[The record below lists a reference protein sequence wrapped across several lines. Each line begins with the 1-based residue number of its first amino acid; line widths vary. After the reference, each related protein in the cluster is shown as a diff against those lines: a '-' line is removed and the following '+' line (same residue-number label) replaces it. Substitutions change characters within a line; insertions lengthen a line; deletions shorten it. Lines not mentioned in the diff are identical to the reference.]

1 MSQIPGWRVCP
12 VFGTYAL
19 LYPMPI
25 GPKVLCGQESIIQK
39 TVNQWG
45 INVIQPM
52 RNQCYSANEMMK
64 STSEP
69 FNCVSV
75 QANAYL
81 NWTSYELISI
91 KLKGKATVKEEV
103 KRSNLTTIL
112 YCPLFPFLNT
122 DFPSDLGQ
130 IKPSFYMTHK
140 RVEDNIMLSGNNLP
154 WNTQPSTQQFPEYA
168 YNLDP
173 LVLW

>member
-1 MSQIPGWRVCP
+1 
-12 VFGTYAL
+12 
-19 LYPMPI
+19 
-25 GPKVLCGQESIIQK
+25 
-39 TVNQWG
+39 
-45 INVIQPM
+45 
-52 RNQCYSANEMMK
+52 MMK

-81 NWTSYELISI
+81 SSIWKHYEVISFKLI
-91 KLKGKATVKEEV
+91 GNATVKEEV

-130 IKPSFYMTHK
+130 IKPSCYMTHK
-140 RVEDNIMLSGNNLP
+140 RVE
-154 WNTQPSTQQFPEYA
+154 
-168 YNLDP
+168 
-173 LVLW
+173 